1 MLYSFSVY
9 YSFWFGF
16 QNSAAVL
23 SIVSLL
29 HDAKVHTEKYPSH
42 AIDSGSAERNTIY
55 LMTRILNSMTSS
67 CEYSATQAVGTGLG
81 LQAQFTMHKR
91 CYLYADQAMEYV
103 YDKLQ
108 RLNQPNSDDI
118 PDDPSVASSFSS
130 GVYSEND
137 SDVAS
142 SESEVPT
149 PRATCADD
157 PKNLAQPVE
166 LSQDEEFGPA
176 KNADG
181 LQLSD
186 TDSDVDATTHQRINT
201 LLRRGTIRHGSVPVT
216 RNTAGQLCVVTQ
228 AEDYMYRPVEFVSF
242 SLYELVCMTYRREIS
257 RKTKEKSSSESSN
270 SDHSTSDSSDSSSEK
285 TKQRRGRRTTFLF
298 HFQSPHPLRETHAL
312 ALLKRFSVAQIIRK
326 VPAAPGPRPDP
337 LTDAWKAR
345 ARIFAQFAIVVFK
358 PWEGPHG
365 LPDSTTWKAFCD
377 WQATL
382 RQSKTIIDRTRAAFI
397 LNVSHNLKFSSSVSK
412 ILKRF
417 RGSAA
422 TRWLEMPAH
431 LRPRKW
437 IFGDECQIEKD
448 LKSKNTAHE
457 AELAMKDLLHKV
469 CSCSPSETKKMEL
482 LRNTIQSYSDAM
494 NPSLH
499 GVPNISLLFEND
511 IPSLAD
517 RIDCFPVSDVER
529 VHEHNLKQQAER
541 MLADKINQKTARP
554 KKRKNIPPAP
564 SSQPQQPHIEWS
576 PQQDAIIQAVSQFL
590 NSFVDWKNGNAPR
603 PNPLNMLVFGGPGA
617 TFAVIWVVFQ

>member
-1 MLYSFSVY
+1 
-9 YSFWFGF
+9 
-16 QNSAAVL
+16 
-23 SIVSLL
+23 
-29 HDAKVHTEKYPSH
+29 
-42 AIDSGSAERNTIY
+42 
-55 LMTRILNSMTSS
+55 
-67 CEYSATQAVGTGLG
+67 
-81 LQAQFTMHKR
+81 
-91 CYLYADQAMEYV
+91 
-103 YDKLQ
+103 
-108 RLNQPNSDDI
+108 
-118 PDDPSVASSFSS
+118 
-130 GVYSEND
+130 
-137 SDVAS
+137 
-142 SESEVPT
+142 
-149 PRATCADD
+149 
-157 PKNLAQPVE
+157 
-166 LSQDEEFGPA
+166 
-176 KNADG
+176 
-181 LQLSD
+181 
-186 TDSDVDATTHQRINT
+186 
-201 LLRRGTIRHGSVPVT
+201 
-216 RNTAGQLCVVTQ
+216 
-228 AEDYMYRPVEFVSF
+228 
-242 SLYELVCMTYRREIS
+242 
-257 RKTKEKSSSESSN
+257 
-270 SDHSTSDSSDSSSEK
+270 
-285 TKQRRGRRTTFLF
+285 
-298 HFQSPHPLRETHAL
+298 
-312 ALLKRFSVAQIIRK
+312 
-326 VPAAPGPRPDP
+326 
-337 LTDAWKAR
+337 
-345 ARIFAQFAIVVFK
+345 
-358 PWEGPHG
+358 
-365 LPDSTTWKAFCD
+365 
-377 WQATL
+377 
-382 RQSKTIIDRTRAAFI
+382 
-397 LNVSHNLKFSSSVSK
+397 
-412 ILKRF
+412 
-417 RGSAA
+417 
-422 TRWLEMPAH
+422 MPAH